1 MVKPKSGDLGIRV
14 NEKNQKEGMET
25 SKKIRQAL
33 KKAEQLEK
41 VVKEIIRDIEDY
53 DMARLLKKVDA
64 ECMDAQHN
72 LVLAERL
79 SDVISQKVKEKKK
92 ARRKSR

>member
-1 MVKPKSGDLGIRV
+1 
-14 NEKNQKEGMET
+14 MET
-25 SKKIRQAL
+25 QKRIRQAL
-33 KKAEQLEK
+33 KKASQLEK
-41 VVKEIIRDIEDY
+41 AVKEIIRDIDDY

-79 SDVISQKVKEKKK
+79 SEAISQKKKEEGK
-92 ARRKSR
+92 AKRKSR

>member
-1 MVKPKSGDLGIRV
+1 
-14 NEKNQKEGMET
+14 MET
-25 SKKIRQAL
+25 QKKIRQAL
-33 KKAEQLEK
+33 RKAGQLEK
-41 VVKEIIRDIEDY
+41 VIKEIIRDTDDY

-79 SDVISQKVKEKKK
+79 CQAISPKKTKEGK
-92 ARRKSR
+92 AKSKRC